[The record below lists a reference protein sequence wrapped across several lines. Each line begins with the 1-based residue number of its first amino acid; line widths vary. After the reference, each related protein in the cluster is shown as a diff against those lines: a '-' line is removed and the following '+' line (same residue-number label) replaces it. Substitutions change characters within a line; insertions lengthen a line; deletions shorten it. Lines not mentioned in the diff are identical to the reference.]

1 MKSNGKD
8 KNGLSQSI
16 SSKNV
21 QLSVPI
27 VIQQSGKS
35 QKVKEVSK
43 RKDTTASRSNTIQ
56 NGRKS
61 KQNVPQIKI
70 SATSEANTDASLPKR
85 PPSKEPIP
93 NYMRVSTTQTS
104 LHNDNIVTTPKPMST
119 KGATRPHLG
128 LLPPPGFSEPLLSIE
143 RASPTHQSGESTPT
157 LLSPER
163 STSDLSPT
171 KTPTI
176 QSDIQSSNSHECH
189 IHHESTPS
197 PSLVSLLST
206 QLDGDGSPTKDI
218 TNNSTLIT
226 DLLPPPPRLSPPLLD
241 RQQSDVTETFDE
253 TQVLLGTS
261 SSFNVINF
269 LDGIMNDSTR
279 QTPPEEP
286 VQSENVVPVAN
297 LVSRDPWSSRT
308 EESPR
313 NNPLAAIIGR
323 ISDIEA
329 TTLRGQDEQMEIA
342 GIPLTSNI
350 PSLLTSSSRQ
360 NSGTEP
366 TYTSFATEVQN
377 DDEND
382 FLEPDSFYSQLLG
395 E

>member
-1 MKSNGKD
+1 
-8 KNGLSQSI
+8 
-16 SSKNV
+16 
-21 QLSVPI
+21 
-27 VIQQSGKS
+27 
-35 QKVKEVSK
+35 
-43 RKDTTASRSNTIQ
+43 
-56 NGRKS
+56 
-61 KQNVPQIKI
+61 
-70 SATSEANTDASLPKR
+70 
-85 PPSKEPIP
+85 
-93 NYMRVSTTQTS
+93 
-104 LHNDNIVTTPKPMST
+104 
-119 KGATRPHLG
+119 
-128 LLPPPGFSEPLLSIE
+128 
-143 RASPTHQSGESTPT
+143 
-157 LLSPER
+157 
-163 STSDLSPT
+163 
-171 KTPTI
+171 
-176 QSDIQSSNSHECH
+176 
-189 IHHESTPS
+189 
-197 PSLVSLLST
+197 
-206 QLDGDGSPTKDI
+206 
-218 TNNSTLIT
+218 
-226 DLLPPPPRLSPPLLD
+226 LD